1 MTDQS
6 TGQDVL
12 VLCGDMGAGS
22 GAGHGL
28 QAVAGREASTPGRR
42 PSQCSVPVPVGERVR
57 EL

>member
-6 TGQDVL
+6 TGQEVL

-22 GAGHGL
+22 VTGCGL
-28 QAVAGREASTPGRR
+28 QAVAGREASTLGRR

>member
-6 TGQDVL
+6 TGQEVL

-22 GAGHGL
+22 
-28 QAVAGREASTPGRR
+28 VAGCEASTPGRR